1 MRETGSGNRNVTSS
15 DSQSLVIIDGSH
27 KPKNIVIVI
36 KRLANPHNHNM
47 ADALTLSA
55 LVKIFLHQH
64 NLRHNFPI
72 IQITLLF
79 NQPASTKCTANIA
92 ANLSSYTD
100 RQTIVL
106 THENCFNQHT
116 VWQFKKILYCAVSR
130 FLHHSLL

>member
-1 MRETGSGNRNVTSS
+1 MTSS
-15 DSQSLVIIDGSH
+15 DSQPLVIIDSSH
-27 KPKNIVIVI
+27 KLENIVIVI

-47 ADALTLSA
+47 ANALTLST
-55 LVKIFLHQH
+55 LIKIFLYQH

-72 IQITLLF
+72 IQVTLLF

-116 VWQFKKILYCAVSR
+116 VWQFKEIFDCSISR